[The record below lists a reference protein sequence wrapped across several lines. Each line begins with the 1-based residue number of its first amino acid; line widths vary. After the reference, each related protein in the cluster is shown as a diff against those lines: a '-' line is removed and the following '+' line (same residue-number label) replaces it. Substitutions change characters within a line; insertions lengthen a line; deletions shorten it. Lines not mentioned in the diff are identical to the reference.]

1 MLGQNLCSQTAMGQW
16 IGPDQLPTSLGGC
29 SLTVN
34 GSPAMLVYVAPE
46 VINFVVPKN
55 MTPGSATVTVMNG
68 VQRTTASMTIAA
80 SGPGVFAMNS
90 MGMGEGA
97 VLHSKTWQPGPFSV
111 TSGGKPTPVSIFMT
125 GLDLSSQPEVSIGG
139 MPADVT
145 FFGNTPGYA
154 GLQVVNVRLS
164 ANMAGA
170 GMAPVTVTSGGRT
183 SNVTLME
190 ILPTTVMMQGMPGW
204 GSGMM
209 VGENAARGR
218 ELSYVAFNAANHT
231 ALVTDENDDAV
242 WVISLDSKTIV
253 ATITLPGGSEARGI
267 AVNDAGTLAAVALS
281 NQASVALIDLAQNQP
296 VAVIGTGYYP
306 SHVAFS
312 GTKLLVTNGRSGT
325 VSVIDSSARVV
336 LATVNVGFGP
346 SGIAANGNLAVVAN
360 MQAAS
365 LSLVRL
371 TDYSVTTIPLPPGS
385 RPHEVAL
392 SAAANKAVI
401 TLPMSGGVLLLDLGT
416 QQITPV
422 DLGVLNAIG
431 PGAVAASGSLA
442 YIASQMT
449 ASVTVLDLNG
459 GRILSRFSVD
469 PGPRS
474 LALDS
479 TGNRLLVM
487 AQGTGTLDIV
497 DLGSYQITARV
508 NAVETERHG
517 NWTLPLIQSVT
528 PTSAAAGSSFTLT
541 ITGANLSAVTN
552 IEFRLAS
559 MQNTG
564 ASGGMMGGGG
574 MGQGM
579 GGEDDDIKV
588 TNVQVNAAGTE
599 ITASVQILSSA
610 SAGTLQ
616 IRLETDHGDLMG
628 PMAYS
633 LFTVTK

>member
-1 MLGQNLCSQTAMGQW
+1 
-16 IGPDQLPTSLGGC
+16 
-29 SLTVN
+29 
-34 GSPAMLVYVAPE
+34 
-46 VINFVVPKN
+46 
-55 MTPGSATVTVMNG
+55 
-68 VQRTTASMTIAA
+68 
-80 SGPGVFAMNS
+80 
-90 MGMGEGA
+90 
-97 VLHSKTWQPGPFSV
+97 
-111 TSGGKPTPVSIFMT
+111 
-125 GLDLSSQPEVSIGG
+125 
-139 MPADVT
+139 
-145 FFGNTPGYA
+145 
-154 GLQVVNVRLS
+154 
-164 ANMAGA
+164 
-170 GMAPVTVTSGGRT
+170 
-183 SNVTLME
+183 
-190 ILPTTVMMQGMPGW
+190 
-204 GSGMM
+204 
-209 VGENAARGR
+209 
-218 ELSYVAFNAANHT
+218 LSYVAFNAANHT

-242 WVISLDSKTIV
+242 RVISLDSKTIV

-360 MQAAS
+360 MQGGSIS
-365 LSLVRL
+365 LIRL
-371 TDYSVTTIPLPPGS
+371 TDYGVTTISLPAGS

-392 SAAANKAVI
+392 AAAANKAVI
-401 TLPMSGGVLLLDLGT
+401 TAPMSGSVLLLELGT

-422 DLGVLNAIG
+422 DLGVLNAMG
-431 PGAVAASGSLA
+431 PGAVAVDSGVA
-442 YIASQMT
+442 YVASQMT
-449 ASVTVLDLNG
+449 SGVITIDLNG
-459 GRILSRFSVD
+459 ARVLSRFSVD
-469 PGPRS
+469 PGPRA

-479 TGNRLLVM
+479 AGNRLLVM

-497 DLGSYQITARV
+497 DLGSHEITARV
-508 NAVETERHG
+508 NAVETERNG

-528 PTSAAAGSSFTLT
+528 PISGAAGSSFTLT
-541 ITGANLSAVTN
+541 ITGSNLSAVKN
-552 IEFRLAS
+552 VEFRLAS
-559 MQNTG
+559 MPNTG
-564 ASGGMMGGGG
+564 TGGMGGGMMGGSG

-599 ITASVQILSSA
+599 ITASVQILGSA

>member
-1 MLGQNLCSQTAMGQW
+1 MVPGSFASMLGENLCSQTVAARW

-34 GSPAMLVYVAPE
+34 GTPVMLVYVASE

-55 MTPGSATVTVMNG
+55 MTPGAANVVAMNG
-68 VQRTTASMTIAA
+68 SQRVMASMAIAA

-97 VLHSKTWQPGPFSV
+97 MLHSKTWQPGPFSV
-111 TSGGKPTPVSIFMT
+111 TTGGKPTPVSIFMT
-125 GLDLSSQPEVSIGG
+125 GLDLSSNPEVSIGG
-139 MPADVT
+139 IPAEVT

-154 GLQVVNVRLS
+154 GLQVINVRLS

-170 GMAPVTVTSGGRT
+170 GMAPVTITSGGQT
-183 SNVTLME
+183 GNVTLME
-190 ILPTTVMMQGMPGW
+190 ILPTTAMMQGMPGW

-209 VGENAARGR
+209 VGENESRGR
-218 ELSYVAFNAANHT
+218 ELSYIAFNAANHT

-242 WVISLDSKTIV
+242 RVISLDSKTIV
-253 ATITLPGGSEARGI
+253 ATITLPASSEARGI

-281 NQASVALIDLAQNQP
+281 NQASVALIDLAQNQA

-325 VSVIDSSARVV
+325 VSVIDSNARVV
-336 LATVNVGFGP
+336 LPA
-346 SGIAANGNLAVVAN
+346 
-360 MQAAS
+360 
-365 LSLVRL
+365 
-371 TDYSVTTIPLPPGS
+371 GS

-392 SAAANKAVI
+392 SASANKAVI
-401 TLPMSGGVLLLDLGT
+401 TAPMSGSVLLLDLGT

-422 DLGVLNAIG
+422 NLGVLNAMG
-431 PGAVAASGSLA
+431 PGAVAVDGGVA
-442 YIASQMT
+442 YVASQMT
-449 ASVTVLDLNG
+449 AGVTVIDLNG
-459 GRILSRFSVD
+459 ARVLSRFSVD

-474 LALDS
+474 LAVDS
-479 TGNRLLVM
+479 AGNRLLVM
-487 AQGTGTLDIV
+487 AQGTGTLDMV
-497 DLGSYQITARV
+497 DLGSHEITARV
-508 NAVETERHG
+508 NAVETERNG

-528 PTSAAAGSSFTLT
+528 PNSAAVGSSFTLT
-541 ITGANLSAVTN
+541 ITGSSLSAVQN
-552 IEFRLAS
+552 VEFRLAS
-559 MQNTG
+559 MQNAG
-564 ASGGMMGGGG
+564 AGGMMGGGA

-579 GGEDDDIKV
+579 GGEDDNIKV
-588 TNVQVNAAGTE
+588 SNVQVNAAGTQ
-599 ITASVQILSSA
+599 ITVSVQILSSA
-610 SAGTLQ
+610 SAGTRQ

-628 PMAYS
+628 PLAGS

>member
-1 MLGQNLCSQTAMGQW
+1 MGQW

-55 MTPGSATVTVMNG
+55 MTPGPATVTVMNG
-68 VQRTTASMTIAA
+68 AQPTTASITIAA

-97 VLHSKTWQPGPFSV
+97 MLHSKTWQRGPFSV
-111 TSGGKPTPVSIFMT
+111 TTGGKPTPVSIFMT
-125 GLDLSSQPEVSIGG
+125 GLDLSSKPGVSIGG

-154 GLQVVNVRLS
+154 GLQVINVRLS

-170 GMAPVTVTSGGRT
+170 GTAPVTVTSGGRT

-242 WVISLDSKTIV
+242 RVISLDSKSIV

-281 NQASVALIDLAQNQP
+281 NNASVALIDLAQNQA

-360 MQAAS
+360 MQGGS
-365 LSLVRL
+365 ISLVRL
-371 TDYSVTTIPLPPGS
+371 TDYSVTTISLPAGS

-392 SAAANKAVI
+392 SASANKAVI
-401 TLPMSGGVLLLDLGT
+401 TAPMSGSVLLLDLGT
-416 QQITPV
+416 QQITSV
-422 DLGVLNAIG
+422 NLGVLHAMG
-431 PGAVAASGSLA
+431 PGAVAVDGGAA
-442 YIASQMT
+442 YVASQMT
-449 ASVTVLDLNG
+449 ADVTVIDLNG
-459 GRILSRFSVD
+459 ARVLSRFSVD
-469 PGPRS
+469 PGPRA

-479 TGNRLLVM
+479 TGNQLLVM

-497 DLGSYQITARV
+497 DLGSHEITTRV
-508 NAVETERHG
+508 NAVETERNG
-517 NWTLPLIQSVT
+517 NWTLPLIQSIT
-528 PTSAAAGSSFTLT
+528 PISGVAGSSFTLT
-541 ITGANLSAVTN
+541 ITGSNLSAVRN
-552 IEFRLAS
+552 VEFRLAS
-559 MQNTG
+559 MPNTG
-564 ASGGMMGGGG
+564 TGGMGGGMMAGGG
-574 MGQGM
+574 MGPGM

-588 TNVQVNAAGTE
+588 TKVQVNAAATQ

-610 SAGTLQ
+610 LAGTRQ

-628 PMAYS
+628 PLANS